1 MLNLFVKLIYI
12 FFLIVTSTFFVYYIK
27 LYAETNKIKN
37 LALSLVNAG
46 SLLFFAYKLFQ
57 NHNVPLIMMTMFIK
71 VIPILLLT
79 LIDTFIF
86 KTKMTFNK
94 GLGIFI
100 VIVGIIFMEM

>member
-1 MLNLFVKLIYI
+1 
-12 FFLIVTSTFFVYYIK
+12 
-27 LYAETNKIKN
+27 
-37 LALSLVNAG
+37 
-46 SLLFFAYKLFQ
+46 
-57 NHNVPLIMMTMFIK
+57 MFIK

-100 VIVGIIFMEM
+100 VIIGIIFMEM